1 MNTKIEVSDVLNIR
15 NKIISHPKVITPEKE
30 EDKNEHRQVSPQP
43 PKVSSKLLYKKKG
56 KTDAKVNQNL
66 KIKVES
72 FEQRKK
78 KLNSPRED
86 P

>member
-1 MNTKIEVSDVLNIR
+1 MSRKISRVIERLVNQLNSSINTKIEVSDVLNIR

-56 KTDAKVNQNL
+56 KTDAKVN
-66 KIKVES
+66 
-72 FEQRKK
+72 
-78 KLNSPRED
+78 
-86 P
+86 